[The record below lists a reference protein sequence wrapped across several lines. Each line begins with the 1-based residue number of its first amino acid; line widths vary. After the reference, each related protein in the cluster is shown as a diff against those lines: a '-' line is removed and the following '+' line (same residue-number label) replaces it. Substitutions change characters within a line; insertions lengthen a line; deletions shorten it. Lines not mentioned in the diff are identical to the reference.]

1 MTYTGIR
8 TKIIELLGTIPEIAV
23 VVDHDPDNLAK
34 YPAVTVEAASH
45 QDSFYDT
52 AANQRAFSFI
62 IRCFYPISSGRDQ
75 SAETRLIATVDA
87 IVTTLEATVSVPGVW
102 EIARPTRA
110 VWSKDEREM
119 PVRFCEITFTVES
132 RVNRVA

>member
-8 TKIIELLGTIPEIAV
+8 AKIIDLLEAIPELAEVI
-23 VVDHDPDNLAK
+23 DHDPDKLTQ
-34 YPAVTVEAASH
+34 YPAATVEAASH

-52 AANQRAFSFI
+52 GANQRAFSFI
-62 IRCFYPISSGRDQ
+62 VRCYYPISSGRDQ

-87 IVTTLEATVSVPGVW
+87 IVTTLEATVSVPRVW

-132 RVNRVA
+132 RVLR